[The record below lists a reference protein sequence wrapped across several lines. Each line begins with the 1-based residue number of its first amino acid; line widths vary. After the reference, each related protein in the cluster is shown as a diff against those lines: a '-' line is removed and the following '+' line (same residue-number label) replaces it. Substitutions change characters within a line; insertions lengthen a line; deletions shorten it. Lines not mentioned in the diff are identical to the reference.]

1 MINTTTNQ
9 VSLKVISD
17 DELQEI
23 INSLAEIKDMI
34 RTKNEE
40 IISET
45 YIDSKNV
52 PKLLGISNA
61 TWQSY
66 RDRRRFPFIQIGT
79 KIWVKKSDIDAMMK
93 KHYYKAK
100 PIKKKST

>member
-1 MINTTTNQ
+1 MNNTANQ

-23 INSLAEIKDMI
+23 KNSLAEIKDMI
-34 RTKNEE
+34 RTKKEDV
-40 IISET
+40 ISET

-52 PKLLGISNA
+52 PKLLGISNK
-61 TWQSY
+61 TWQTY
-66 RDRRRFPFIQIGT
+66 RDMRKFPFIQIGS
-79 KIWVKKSDIDAMMK
+79 KIWVKKSDIDSMMK

-100 PIKKKST
+100 PTKKKSA